1 MTTIAVTT
9 NELNIDEEDDL
20 GPEDGKEEDDDEL
33 EDDYYDDLQMFI
45 GTLAFVMED
54 LQCAGIFYSVYTSL
68 RSFP

>member
-33 EDDYYDDLQMFI
+33 EDDYYDDL
-45 GTLAFVMED
+45 
-54 LQCAGIFYSVYTSL
+54 
-68 RSFP
+68 